1 MTDPPLSDLQTE
13 LLELCSMAPDMGE
26 TTTTLDEEMLE
37 VSPGRATV
45 EASLRGLVTRGLMTT
60 SRATFAGGQRLRDG
74 RFVDRVHED
83 DWWVVTGQGRAA
95 IGLPPPQ
102 PFREV

>member
-1 MTDPPLSDLQTE
+1 MTDPPLSDLETE
-13 LLELCSMAPDMGE
+13 LLELCALAPNMGE
-26 TTTTLDEEMLE
+26 TTSTLDEEMLE
-37 VSPGRATV
+37 VSPGRITV

-74 RFVDRVHED
+74 SVVDRVYED
-83 DWWVVTGQGRAA
+83 DWWVLTDLGRAA

-102 PFREV
+102 LFREL